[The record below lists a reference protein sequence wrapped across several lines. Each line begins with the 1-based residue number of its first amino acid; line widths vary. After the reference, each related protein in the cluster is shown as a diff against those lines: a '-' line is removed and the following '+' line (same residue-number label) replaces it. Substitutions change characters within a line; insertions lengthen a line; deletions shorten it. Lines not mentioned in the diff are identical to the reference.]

1 MLSVIMLSVTINSIM
16 LSVIVRSAFML
27 SVIILKVV
35 ALFSTHDQL
44 SIQNGQIGLS
54 FKMIFDQKLKMS
66 Q

>member
-1 MLSVIMLSVTINSIM
+1 MAFTLN
-16 LSVIVRSAFML
+16 VIVRSVVML
-27 SVIILKVV
+27 NVIILKVV